1 MLEKQVFNLGDQ
13 PHNEKTIRTISN
25 ACYGAWCLQQE
36 VAER

>member
-25 ACYGAWCLQQE
+25 ACHGAWRL
-36 VAER
+36 